1 VFWILPLAC
10 RAARPQGSAC
20 YARSLVGCLC
30 SCRPRVR
37 SVPLIADSHAQD
49 AAPVKRRSSLRHTDI
64 VPRQHT
70 HARSLPCP
78 PAVPVPP
85 ARRCAGRASA
95 SLPRTRCPLRFS
107 VLLDSSHNLAR
118 SADSLHLAHSQ
129 PVARSLVRLSHKAR
143 APSIRLRCAHRRCT
157 PRRRSHETRDVSI
170 VPLPLGERMLCGER
184 VGCVLSGMLYL
195 CSGFACHTDCTKRAT
210 SAPCYACIDPPAA
223 PFYSD
228 ATPIPDR
235 SDRGQTSPA

>member
-1 VFWILPLAC
+1 MARQRIYAGCTSLPAPITPIAWTRNR
-10 RAARPQGSAC
+10 RAGRYVLPRSFNSLLQAHHARP
-20 YARSLVGCLC
+20 L
-30 SCRPRVR
+30 RPLHTGRHP
-37 SVPLIADSHAQD
+37 SGMLIAG
-49 AAPVKRRSSLRHTDI
+49 RSSRHHSVIRRAVGLRY
-64 VPRQHT
+64 
-70 HARSLPCP
+70 
-78 PAVPVPP
+78 AVPIPP

-129 PVARSLVRLSHKAR
+129 RVARSLVRPSHKAR

-184 VGCVLSGMLYL
+184 VGCVLS
-195 CSGFACHTDCTKRAT
+195 D
-210 SAPCYACIDPPAA
+210 AP
-223 PFYSD
+223 
-228 ATPIPDR
+228 
-235 SDRGQTSPA
+235 